1 MAASKTQKKTRENKK
16 INWTKKKIVAAAIIG
31 VAILAAIIF
40 AVIVIVNGL
49 GRVRPIKSSEQEAT
63 VVGECA
69 GFDVR
74 YEELRYVTIVCRAE
88 LDRELGAYDS
98 LDLSEQEIYEKAL
111 EAKVFEKL
119 KENYSVLALAEEMGI
134 KTDSYALK
142 REVQK
147 AIEKFVNEN
156 CNDSVEEYK
165 TALASMNMTD
175 SLLRFVY
182 KVDIVEGQIL
192 DKLIEDGDRILYS
205 IDEPESVVDFTEYVV
220 NGGDYARTI
229 HAYYPKTSQYIDA
242 SESLERAKATAAAL
256 AAEENDEAR
265 YSMMCSAIGS
275 APFVPG
281 FSLTNDGV
289 YFTRGQM
296 GEAYESAAFA
306 LEYFGTSEVVETA
319 DGYYVIMRLE
329 PEIEGARKRVNELL
343 AQYQYSVLY
352 SLENEQK
359 DNIEFVPNEKFESI
373 KLIDIK

>member
-1 MAASKTQKKTRENKK
+1 MAASKTQKETKENKK
-16 INWTKKKIVAAAIIG
+16 INLTKKKIVAAAIIG
-31 VAILAAIIF
+31 AAILAAIIF

-49 GRVRPIKSSEQEAT
+49 GRVRPIKSSEQDAT

-69 GFDVR
+69 GFDIR

-98 LDLSEQEIYEKAL
+98 LDLSEQDAYEKAL

-119 KENYSVLALAEEMGI
+119 KENYSVLALAEEVGI

-147 AIEKFVNEN
+147 SIEKFVNQN

-165 TALASMNMTD
+165 TALASMNITD

-205 IDEPESVVDFTEYVV
+205 VDEPESVVDFTEYVV
-220 NGGDYARTI
+220 NSGDYARTI

-256 AAEENDEAR
+256 AAEKNDEAR
-265 YSMMCSAIGS
+265 YSMMYSAIGS
-275 APFVPG
+275 VFVPG

-306 LEYFGTSEVVETA
+306 LEYFGTSEVVETV

-329 PEIEGARKRVNELL
+329 PELEGARKRVNELL

-359 DNIEFVPNEKFESI
+359 DNIEFVPNEYFESI
-373 KLIDIK
+373 RLIDIK

>member
-1 MAASKTQKKTRENKK
+1 MAASKTHKKTKENKK
-16 INWTKKKIVAAAIIG
+16 IKWTKKKIIAMSIIG
-31 VAILAAIIF
+31 AAVVAAIIF
-40 AVIVIVNGL
+40 AIIVIVNGL

-88 LDRELGAYDS
+88 LDRELGAYGTLDS
-98 LDLSEQEIYEKAL
+98 AVQAAYEKEL
-111 EAKVFEKL
+111 EERVLQKL
-119 KENYSVLALAEEMGI
+119 EENYAVLSLAESMGI
-134 KTDSYALK
+134 KTDSFSLD

-147 AIEKFVNEN
+147 SIEQFVNEH

-192 DKLIEDGDRILYS
+192 DKLIEDGDRIRYS
-205 IDEPESVVDFTEYVV
+205 VDEPESVVDFTEYVV
-220 NGGDYARTI
+220 DSGDYARTI
-229 HAYYPKTSQYIDA
+229 HAYYPKKSQYIDA
-242 SESLERAKATAAAL
+242 TESLEDAKATAAAL
-256 AAEENDEAR
+256 MAESNDEAR
-265 YSMMCSAIGS
+265 YSLMCSAIGS

-281 FSLTNDGV
+281 ISLTNDGV
-289 YFTRGQM
+289 YFTHGQM
-296 GEAYESAAFA
+296 GDAYESAAFS
-306 LEYFGTSEVVETA
+306 LDFFGTSGVVETV
-319 DGYYVIMRLE
+319 DGYFVIMRLE
-329 PEIEGARKRVNELL
+329 PELEGARKRVNELL

-359 DNIEFVPNEKFESI
+359 DNIEFVPNEYFASI
-373 KLIDIK
+373 RLIDIK